1 MVNKNILKIRKKLD
15 KLDNHLLNLIK
26 SREHLV
32 NQVLKNKKYKKDIVD
47 KKRIAVIIKN
57 IRKKSISRKIDPKI
71 TKTIWISMIKILCNN
86 HLMRSNACCN
96 YIIIIFFQIF

>member
-71 TKTIWISMIKILCNN
+71 TKTIWISMIKAFIEYEYRN
-86 HLMRSNACCN
+86 
-96 YIIIIFFQIF
+96 FKKK